1 MRLQICRTGSRETAA
16 GQTRRAVLLATTA
29 IAISFAPPVL
39 AQTGADA
46 ANSRQS
52 GGEQGATRPFNIPAQ
67 SLSSVVGAFGKQS
80 GLQVTLAT
88 PTAGNV
94 RTNAVTGSF
103 TVREALSR
111 LLVSTGVNF
120 RIAGNGRTVI
130 IGAEE
135 STVDLSGA
143 AGTTVLETI
152 TVTGKSGR
160 NSLAGA
166 GYQGTPDWV
175 YDTPAS
181 VSVVSREA
189 IQTAACAQHARCLQP
204 GLRRLS

>member
-1 MRLQICRTGSRETAA
+1 MRLQICRTGS
-16 GQTRRAVLLATTA
+16 GKNRRADPQGRVAGDNSDRHFIRTACSCPDWSGCRKFQAT
-29 IAISFAPPVL
+29 
-39 AQTGADA
+39 
-46 ANSRQS
+46 

-67 SLSSVVGAFGKQS
+67 SLSSVVSAFGRQS
-80 GLQVTLAT
+80 DLQVTLAT
-88 PTAGNV
+88 PAAGNV
-94 RTNAVTGSF
+94 RTNAVAGSF

-111 LLVSTGVNF
+111 LLAGTGVNF

-130 IGAEE
+130 IGTGE
-135 STVDLSGA
+135 STVDFSEA

-175 YDTPAS
+175 
-181 VSVVSREA
+181 
-189 IQTAACAQHARCLQP
+189 
-204 GLRRLS
+204 